1 MASQNTVF
9 VENKPGRLSKIARVL
24 ANSNINIRAIT
35 IADRGEYGL
44 INILTNDPD
53 KTHEVLTRE
62 GFSASRKQVIGV
74 IMKDRPGA
82 LADVTEYLHGNSVNV
97 SNAYGFI
104 LREGD
109 MAVLILEVD
118 DYEKALKVV
127 HTGGFHTLTLDEL
140 GGL

>member
-62 GFSASRKQVIGV
+62 GFSAFRRHVIGV

-82 LADVTEYLHGNSVNV
+82 LADVTEYLHGNAVNV

-109 MAVLILEVD
+109 MAVLILEVE
-118 DYEKALKVV
+118 DYERALKVV